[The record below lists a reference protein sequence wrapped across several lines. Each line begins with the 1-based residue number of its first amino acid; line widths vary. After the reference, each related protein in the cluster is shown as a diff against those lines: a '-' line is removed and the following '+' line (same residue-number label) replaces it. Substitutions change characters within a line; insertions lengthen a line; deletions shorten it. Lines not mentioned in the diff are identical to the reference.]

1 MDRRNALVAFRASC
15 WTNARLI
22 QDFVTGRESFNLT
35 FDKAWEL
42 DQMRDTLT
50 DQMEGME
57 ETWYNVLRSVRQ
69 HSIDTNRDTVF
80 GVLSRLASTRRIV
93 DVASKVSGQ
102 FWEAPPVY
110 AEISE
115 DPGPDEAKDEVTG
128 DILDDVAVDLR
139 EGVDNDNEVDKNA
152 EDNANSS
159 KVCHKAVQSLTHL
172 TREGMEEA
180 LRERW
185 KRDPG
190 VCFCKNPQKH
200 TEPVIVPNGYVKC
213 RRSVFDTSWRS
224 CYLRIDRIRAFL
236 GCHKSVDA
244 THDNI

>member
-1 MDRRNALVAFRASC
+1 MAFRASC

-102 FWEAPPVY
+102 F
-110 AEISE
+110 
-115 DPGPDEAKDEVTG
+115 
-128 DILDDVAVDLR
+128 
-139 EGVDNDNEVDKNA
+139 
-152 EDNANSS
+152 
-159 KVCHKAVQSLTHL
+159 
-172 TREGMEEA
+172 
-180 LRERW
+180 
-185 KRDPG
+185 
-190 VCFCKNPQKH
+190 
-200 TEPVIVPNGYVKC
+200 
-213 RRSVFDTSWRS
+213 
-224 CYLRIDRIRAFL
+224 
-236 GCHKSVDA
+236 
-244 THDNI
+244 